1 MASIPPL
8 GMDLRVTLTKIKEVA
23 EVKHFCL
30 PGWYYKTQKNRLV
43 KGFDPGIWPSL
54 PPVPPLSF
62 PGWAEWMVLATWLI
76 PSLRLHKTV

>member
-1 MASIPPL
+1 MITHGFHPTV

-43 KGFDPGIWPSL
+43 KGFDPAGIVKPS
-54 PPVPPLSF
+54 V
-62 PGWAEWMVLATWLI
+62 
-76 PSLRLHKTV
+76 

>member
-8 GMDLRVTLTKIKEVA
+8 GMDLRVTLTKIKEAA

-43 KGFDPGIWPSL
+43 KGFGPAYPRF
-54 PPVPPLSF
+54 PPYPF
-62 PGWAEWMVLATWLI
+62 QAGRNRTVLDTWLTHLFEA
-76 PSLRLHKTV
+76 S

>member
-43 KGFDPGIWPSL
+43 KGFGPGKI
-54 PPVPPLSF
+54 VTEKRHF
-62 PGWAEWMVLATWLI
+62 
-76 PSLRLHKTV
+76 KD